1 MTVFNGIVLYACIW
15 FVVIFTVLPWG
26 VRAPDNPEAG
36 HEVGA
41 PDRPRLLLK
50 AAVTTVISAVVWG
63 IAYLL
68 ITSGLLS
75 FRPG

>member
-1 MTVFNGIVLYACIW
+1 MTLFNGIVLYACIW

-26 VRAPDNPEAG
+26 VRASDNPEAG

-41 PDRPRLLLK
+41 PEQPRLLLK
-50 AAVTTVISAVVWG
+50 IGITTVISAAVWV

-75 FRPG
+75 VRPN